1 MGKIFPREIGVS
13 LQINTGQT
21 LTRSVLKFGTD
32 DLDMIHFVPQ
42 ISPWLKNGKRM
53 YKKLKKKA
61 NGVHPKAGNKDV
73 ILDADLAGILA
84 HEAIGHTTEADF
96 VMGGSVAG
104 DYLNQHFLKNN
115 SKTKFQ
121 S

>member
-1 MGKIFPREIGVS
+1 MKSFRTLSLSLVAALAMSLAASGANAQSKILRVDATAPSGSPAILLTVLGKIFPREIGVS

-61 NGVHPKAGNKDV
+61 N
-73 ILDADLAGILA
+73 
-84 HEAIGHTTEADF
+84 
-96 VMGGSVAG
+96 
-104 DYLNQHFLKNN
+104 
-115 SKTKFQ
+115 
-121 S
+121 